1 MASEKDAAGKS
12 IDSWTTADLQ
22 LQWTSD
28 QPGLLSGLS
37 VALNVQNLADTAPPF
52 YDSPQGVGFDAAN
65 ADPLG
70 RYVSVQL
77 TKRW

>member
-1 MASEKDAAGKS
+1 M
-12 IDSWTTADLQ
+12 
-22 LQWTSD
+22 
-28 QPGLLSGLS
+28 SGLS